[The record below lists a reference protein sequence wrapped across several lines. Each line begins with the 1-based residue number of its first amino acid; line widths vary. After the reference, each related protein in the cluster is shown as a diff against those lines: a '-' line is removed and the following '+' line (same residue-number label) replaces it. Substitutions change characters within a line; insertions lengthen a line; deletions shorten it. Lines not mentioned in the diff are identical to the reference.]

1 MKGPDFIFRAVK
13 KDLPDR
19 ALVGFCFL
27 EPLPVGINEVN
38 PSLSLFPPK
47 ECYLNSEF
55 IIKYVELF
63 KNTSGT
69 K

>member
-1 MKGPDFIFRAVK
+1 VK

-38 PSLSLFPPK
+38 PSLSAH
-47 ECYLNSEF
+47 
-55 IIKYVELF
+55 
-63 KNTSGT
+63 KNKIQLT
-69 K
+69 KKGFRNEEKNERP

>member
-38 PSLSLFPPK
+38 PSLSAH
-47 ECYLNSEF
+47 
-55 IIKYVELF
+55 
-63 KNTSGT
+63 KNKIQLT
-69 K
+69 KKGFRNEEKNERP